1 VFQRIGG
8 YKASQRRSAAEQRRV
23 QAKQDQ
29 KMVAMPN
36 YSAARYNMVEG
47 QVRPNKVTDQ
57 ALVDAMSKIPRELF
71 VPKASRGIAY
81 VDEDIPVAKG
91 RYLIEP
97 MVMARLLQ
105 EARVK
110 PTDIVLDV
118 GACTG
123 YASALLSRM
132 AATVVALE
140 SDAELAAR
148 AEATLRYLGVDNVVL
163 VQGPLEQ
170 GYAKQAPYDVILLH
184 GAVAEVPPAILEQLA
199 DGGRLV
205 TVVSP
210 DGRMGQARLFQRTGK
225 VETGRILFDAATP
238 LLPGFEPKPVF
249 EF

>member
-1 VFQRIGG
+1 
-8 YKASQRRSAAEQRRV
+8 
-23 QAKQDQ
+23 
-29 KMVAMPN
+29 
-36 YSAARYNMVEG
+36 
-47 QVRPNKVTDQ
+47 
-57 ALVDAMSKIPRELF
+57 
-71 VPKASRGIAY
+71 
-81 VDEDIPVAKG
+81 
-91 RYLIEP
+91 
-97 MVMARLLQ
+97 
-105 EARVK
+105 
-110 PTDIVLDV
+110 
-118 GACTG
+118 
-123 YASALLSRM
+123 
-132 AATVVALE
+132 
-140 SDAELAAR
+140 
-148 AEATLRYLGVDNVVL
+148 VVL